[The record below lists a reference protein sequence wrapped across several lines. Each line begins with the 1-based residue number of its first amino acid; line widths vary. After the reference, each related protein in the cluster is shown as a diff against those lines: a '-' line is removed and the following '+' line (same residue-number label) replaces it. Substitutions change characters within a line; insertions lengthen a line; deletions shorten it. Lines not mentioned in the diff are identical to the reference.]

1 MLCVLELRLDQS
13 DAGLCMCWREEANSF
28 SLQCNVMLEL
38 VGEETRLEGRSYRVV
53 WFVFASV
60 NGVIGADTVM
70 RGGAQVCLTLAGS

>member
-1 MLCVLELRLDQS
+1 M
-13 DAGLCMCWREEANSF
+13 REEGK
-28 SLQCNVMLEL
+28 EK
-38 VGEETRLEGRSYRVV
+38 GVV